1 MKDSITIKIVIAV
14 AMLIAL
20 TLLGIWFSGSVL
32 YWWFGFDHNAELFTY
47 WQYLRH
53 IGRPEV
59 APFANK
65 IKLSGFAGFLLPI
78 TGYLFLLY
86 ALFKPRAKSTHG
98 DARFADRAALKRAG
112 LLDNDKTGV
121 LIGRIG
127 NIYLRD
133 KGQRFILLAAP
144 TRSGKGVGVVVPVLL
159 DYQESVVVLDIK
171 QENFQLTS
179 GYRKSIGQ
187 DIYVFNPFSDTGHT
201 HRWNPLR
208 YVSSDPGQ
216 RVGDL
221 RGIAQMLY
229 PDGDGTG
236 NHKFFIDHARNVFL
250 AISLYLFENYTI
262 HRKLSNAGKA
272 ATSYPTF
279 GEMYR
284 TATGDGSADLKKY
297 LSQLADKDHLSDTCR
312 TAFAGFLSQ
321 ADETFSSIMGTF
333 NAPLTAWSDP
343 VLDAATSGDDFLLTD
358 VRKRRMSIYLCV
370 SPNKLQQAS
379 LIFNLFFSQLIHE
392 NTRALP
398 QQDPSL
404 QHQCLLLMDE
414 FTSIGPIEII
424 AHAVSYMAGY
434 NLRLLPIIQSM
445 AQLDATYGKE
455 KARTLATNHATQI
468 IYSPREQQDANDYSE
483 MLGYTTLRKRNRT
496 LARETSHTEVEER
509 RALMLPQELKAM
521 GPDKQILLI
530 EGVNSPALVDKIRYY
545 QEKMFKSRLLP
556 PVSIPNLKDLQNTVG
571 FIKGL

>member
-1 MKDSITIKIVIAV
+1 MRNITLSKIVV
-14 AMLIAL
+14 ALVALIVVL
-20 TLLGIWFSGSVL
+20 LLGLWFSGIVL
-32 YWWFGFDHNAELFTY
+32 YWWFGFDANANILTY
-47 WQYLRH
+47 WQYLKDIDNPRY
-53 IGRPEV
+53 I
-59 APFANK
+59 PFLTK
-65 IKLSGFAGFLLPI
+65 IKLSGLAGFALPLFS
-78 TGYLFLLY
+78 YLVLLY
-86 ALFKPRAKSTHG
+86 FLFKPRAQSTHG

-112 LLDNDKTGV
+112 LLDKDKTGV

-127 NIYLRD
+127 NTYLRD

-144 TRSGKGVGVVVPVLL
+144 TRSGKGVGVVIPVLL

-171 QENFQLTS
+171 QENFQITS

-208 YVSSDPGQ
+208 YVSADANQ

-236 NHKFFIDHARNVFL
+236 NQKFFTDHARNVFL
-250 AISLYLFENYTI
+250 ALTLYLFERYERDVQFYKNQTE
-262 HRKLSNAGKA
+262 
-272 ATSYPTF
+272 YPTL
-279 GEMYR
+279 GKLYR
-284 TATGDGSADLKKY
+284 TAMGDGQDLKKY
-297 LSQLADKDHLSDTCR
+297 LSDIADDDNLSETCR
-312 TAFAGFLSQ
+312 TAFAGFISQ
-321 ADETFSSIMGTF
+321 ADETFASIMGTF

-358 VRKRRMSIYLCV
+358 VRKRRMTIYLCV

-379 LIFNLFFSQLIHE
+379 LIFNLFFSQLINE

-414 FTSIGPIEII
+414 FTSIGPVEII
-424 AHAVSYMAGY
+424 AHAVSYIAGY

-455 KARTLATNHATQI
+455 KARTLVTNHATQI
-468 IYSPREQQDANDYSE
+468 VYAPREQQDANDYSE

-521 GPDKQILLI
+521 GADKEILLI
-530 EGVNSPALVDKIRYY
+530 EGMNSPALVDKIRYY
-545 QEKMFKSRLLP
+545 QERMFKSRLMP
-556 PVSIPNLKDLQNTVG
+556 PVTIPSLKDQQNNSEFVKG
-571 FIKGL
+571 FGFH

>member
-1 MKDSITIKIVIAV
+1 MRITTPLKIACAV
-14 AMLIAL
+14 AAAIGLL
-20 TLLGIWFSGSVL
+20 LLGSWLSGTIL
-32 YWWFGFDHNAELFTY
+32 YWWFGFTTNAKVLTY
-47 WQYLRH
+47 LQYLRA
-53 IGRPEV
+53 ISRPEMAHV
-59 APFANK
+59 ATK
-65 IKLSGFAGFLLPI
+65 IKLSGLLGFALPLAAE
-78 TGYLFLLY
+78 LFLLY
-86 ALFKPRAKSTHG
+86 LLFKPRAKSTHG
-98 DARFADRAALKRAG
+98 DARFADRSALARAG
-112 LLDNDKTGV
+112 MFSKDKTGV
-121 LIGRIG
+121 LVGRIG
-127 NIYLRD
+127 GTYLRD

-171 QENFQLTS
+171 QENFQITS

-187 DIYVFNPFSDTGHT
+187 DIYVFNPFSETGHT

-208 YVSSDPGQ
+208 YVSEDAHQ

-236 NHKFFIDHARNVFL
+236 NQKFFIDHARNVFL
-250 AISLYLFENYTI
+250 ALTLYLFERYERDVQFLKDQAI
-262 HRKLSNAGKA
+262 
-272 ATSYPTF
+272 YPTF
-279 GEMYR
+279 GELYR
-284 TATGDGSADLKKY
+284 TSLGDGQDLKKY
-297 LSQLADKDHLSDTCR
+297 LTDFVDDDNLSDTCR
-312 TAFAGFLSQ
+312 TAFAGFISQ
-321 ADETFSSIMGTF
+321 ADETFASIMGTF
-333 NAPLTAWSDP
+333 NAPLTAWADP
-343 VLDAATSGDDFLLTD
+343 ILDAATSGDDFFLTD

-398 QQDPSL
+398 QQDSSL

-414 FTSIGPIEII
+414 FTSIGPVEII

-455 KARTLATNHATQI
+455 KARTLTTNHATQI
-468 IYSPREQQDANDYSE
+468 IYAPREQQDANDYSE

-521 GPDKQILLI
+521 GPDKEILLV
-530 EGVNSPALVDKIRYY
+530 EGMESPALVDKIRYY
-545 QEKMFKSRLLP
+545 QERMFKSRLMP
-556 PVSIPNLKDLQNTVG
+556 PVAIPCLKEQQKTEFSKGFVG
-571 FIKGL
+571 LH

>member
-1 MKDSITIKIVIAV
+1 MKASIPLKITVAVLALAILAAFGLWLSGTI
-14 AMLIAL
+14 
-20 TLLGIWFSGSVL
+20 L
-32 YWWFGFDHNAELFTY
+32 YWWFGFDADVNILTY
-47 WQYLRH
+47 WQYLRNISH
-53 IGRPEV
+53 PKYI
-59 APFANK
+59 PFLTK
-65 IKLSGFAGFLLPI
+65 IKVSGLAGFVLPLSA
-78 TGYLFLLY
+78 YLFFLY
-86 ALFKPRAKSTHG
+86 FLFKPRAQSTHG

-112 LLDNDKTGV
+112 LLDKDKTGV

-127 NIYLRD
+127 NTYLRD

-144 TRSGKGVGVVVPVLL
+144 TRSGKGVGVVIPVLL

-171 QENFQLTS
+171 QENFQITS

-187 DIYVFNPFSDTGHT
+187 DIYVFNPFSDTGQT

-208 YVSSDPGQ
+208 YVSQDTDQ

-236 NHKFFIDHARNVFL
+236 NQKFFIDHARNVFL
-250 AISLYLFENYTI
+250 ALTLYLFERYERDAQFKK
-262 HRKLSNAGKA
+262 HHA
-272 ATSYPTF
+272 SYPTL
-279 GEMYR
+279 GALYR
-284 TATGDGSADLKKY
+284 TAMGDGQDLKK
-297 LSQLADKDHLSDTCR
+297 HLSHIADDDGLSDACR

-343 VLDAATSGDDFLLTD
+343 ILDAATSGDDFLLTD

-379 LIFNLFFSQLIHE
+379 LIFNLFFSQLINE
-392 NTRALP
+392 NTRLLP

-414 FTSIGPIEII
+414 FTSIGPVEII
-424 AHAVSYMAGY
+424 AHAVSYIAGY

-455 KARTLATNHATQI
+455 KSRTLVTNHATQI
-468 IYSPREQQDANDYSE
+468 VYAPREQQDANDYSE

-496 LARETSHTEVEER
+496 LAREISHTEVEER

-530 EGVNSPALVDKIRYY
+530 EGMNRPALVDKIRYY
-545 QEKMFKSRLLP
+545 KERMFKSRLLQ
-556 PVSIPNLKDLQNTVG
+556 PVAIPRLKSQQKDPLFVKG
-571 FIKGL
+571 FGFH

>member
-1 MKDSITIKIVIAV
+1 MRNITLSKIVV
-14 AMLIAL
+14 ALVALIVVL
-20 TLLGIWFSGSVL
+20 LLGLWFSGIVL
-32 YWWFGFDHNAELFTY
+32 YWWFGFDANANILTY
-47 WQYLRH
+47 WQYLKDIDNPRY
-53 IGRPEV
+53 I
-59 APFANK
+59 PFLTK
-65 IKLSGFAGFLLPI
+65 IKLSGLAGFALPLFS
-78 TGYLFLLY
+78 YLVLLY
-86 ALFKPRAKSTHG
+86 FLFKPRAQSTHG

-112 LLDNDKTGV
+112 LLDKDKTGV

-127 NIYLRD
+127 NTYLRD

-144 TRSGKGVGVVVPVLL
+144 TRSGKGVGVVIPVLL

-171 QENFQLTS
+171 QENFQITS

-208 YVSSDPGQ
+208 YVSADANQ

-236 NHKFFIDHARNVFL
+236 NQKFFTDHARNVFL
-250 AISLYLFENYTI
+250 ALTLYLFERYERDVQFYKNQTE
-262 HRKLSNAGKA
+262 
-272 ATSYPTF
+272 YPTL
-279 GEMYR
+279 GKLYR
-284 TATGDGSADLKKY
+284 TAMGDGQDLKKY
-297 LSQLADKDHLSDTCR
+297 LSDIADDDNLSETCR
-312 TAFAGFLSQ
+312 TAFAGFISQ
-321 ADETFSSIMGTF
+321 ADETFASIMGTF

-358 VRKRRMSIYLCV
+358 VRKRRMTIYLCV

-379 LIFNLFFSQLIHE
+379 LIFNLFFSQLINE

-414 FTSIGPIEII
+414 FTSIGPVEII
-424 AHAVSYMAGY
+424 AHAVSYIAGY

-455 KARTLATNHATQI
+455 KARTLVTNHATQI
-468 IYSPREQQDANDYSE
+468 VYAPREQQDANDYSE

-521 GPDKQILLI
+521 GADKEILLI
-530 EGVNSPALVDKIRYY
+530 EGMNSPALVDKIRYY
-545 QEKMFKSRLLP
+545 QERMFKSRLMP
-556 PVSIPNLKDLQNTVG
+556 PVTIPNLKDQQNNSEFVKG
-571 FIKGL
+571 FGFH